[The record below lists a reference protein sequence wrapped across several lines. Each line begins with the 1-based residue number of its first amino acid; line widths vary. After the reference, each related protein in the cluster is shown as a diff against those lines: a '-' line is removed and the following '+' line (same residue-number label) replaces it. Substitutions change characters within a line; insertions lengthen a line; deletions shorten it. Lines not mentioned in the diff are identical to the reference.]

1 MIVKINL
8 KEKIEYEIKKFIG
21 VTLIITMFSTIPV
34 YAIKPAINHQL
45 ELVKESL
52 VKNSES
58 KDHKSSDDIHL
69 RLLKLVYENLENKH
83 VLNHIYYFLFPCNLM
98 MGIYV
103 APYEHWAWDLCNIVR
118 WLYEDGIRDKELGRD
133 GNNDALRH
141 KWQRICYEFQE
152 WIKRTNERPSK
163 EFVDIFMKIL
173 YEIYKKSSSMC
184 PSKPLNYS
192 CIREICEIL
201 QSRCG
206 ISYNLPEIEDCS
218 RKCACVIM

>member
-52 VKNSES
+52 VKKSES

-118 WLYEDGIRDKELGRD
+118 WLYEDGISDKELGRD

-152 WIKRTNERPSK
+152 WIKRPNERPSK

-173 YEIYKKSSSMC
+173 YQIYKKSSSMC
-184 PSKPLNYS
+184 PSKPLDYS